1 MDQKELLKR
10 IMEINK
16 DESLSDAQKATAR
29 QDLMSGK
36 WKQQEPET
44 TQASKE
50 DKGKAAV
57 GEDDDNMGK
66 LDDDTLKCAICFDLC
81 VRPITAPCQHN
92 FCLKCFQDLVNK
104 AKKKACPSCRH
115 EFGAKFAA
123 NPRINTALTCAI
135 RAFKAGD
142 IRAAAKTF
150 VRMNNDDRPD
160 EAFTTERAQRSG
172 RANASSGRI
181 MVNIPNDHFG
191 PIPAEA
197 DPRGIGIKVG
207 EHWKDRLDC
216 RQWGAHFPH
225 VAGIA
230 GQSNVGA
237 QSVVLSGGYED
248 DRDEGEWFLYTG
260 SGGRDLS
267 GNKRT
272 NKEQSFDQ
280 VFESMNKALKLSCT
294 KGLPLRVVRSF
305 KEKRSAYAPT
315 VDTPVR
321 YDGIYRIVKCW
332 RTKGN
337 QGFLVCRYLFVRCD
351 NEPAPWSSDEAG
363 DRPGFETRLP
373 KEATEELSKADKGQ
387 VVSMADSPWW
397 DWDAEK
403 EAWGWARAPPVSQ
416 KTGGGATGTKG
427 ARKKV
432 SEQEKAL
439 REFACGI
446 CKNVPTEPVSTPC
459 GHNFCKP
466 CLDKKFGSIADEHD
480 AGAAT
485 GRSLRVRK
493 TLKPCPTCKVDICD
507 FLKTARANLEMA
519 AVIRK
524 LQEAVEMARA
534 EAAKEAAAEGGDAE
548 AAAEDEAEE
557 EAEEAR
563 EEQEEGGKQQREQP
577 PAKRQQQDGGKS
589 PSKPAVAATAGDSHT
604 TTNTD
609 GSNGSGGGKQMAVSD
624 HQVPSSA
631 KPAAEAAAAPAVN
644 PEAAKREAAISAIMQ
659 EFSEFDSS
667 LVEALLE
674 QEDGDDAAVKYALRK
689 MRAQDAAE
697 EKKRQRQAK
706 LDSKR
711 DAGEGADIKNE
722 PAAPKAAKA
731 AAKGKGK
738 RGRKAVEEVEEE
750 ADEPVAAAKKVK
762 A

>member
-1 MDQKELLKR
+1 MSGLSQQELMKK
-10 IMEINK
+10 IMEITK
-16 DESLSDAQKATAR
+16 DPTLSDAEKAIER
-29 QDLMSGK
+29 QNLMSGK
-36 WKQQEPET
+36 WKQAPSSEDAT
-44 TQASKE
+44 DAKTD
-50 DKGKAAV
+50 DKGKSAA
-57 GEDDDNMGK
+57 GEKKDCSL

-81 VRPITAPCQHN
+81 VRPVTAPCQHN

-115 EFGAKFAA
+115 EFGNKFAQ
-123 NPRINTALTCAI
+123 NPRINTALTVAI

-142 IRAAAKTF
+142 APKAAKAF
-150 VRMNNDDRPD
+150 VRMNNEDRPD
-160 EAFTTERAQRSG
+160 EAFTTERAQRAG

-197 DPRGIGIKVG
+197 DPRGQGIRVG
-207 EHWKDRLDC
+207 EFWKDRLDC

-230 GQSNVGA
+230 GQSNTGA

-280 VFESMNKALKLSCT
+280 AFENMNKALKMSCT
-294 KGLPLRVVRSF
+294 KGLPVRVVRSF

-315 VDTPVR
+315 EETPVR
-321 YDGIYRIVKCW
+321 YDGIYRIAKCW
-332 RTKGN
+332 RTKGK
-337 QGFLVCRYLFVRCD
+337 QGFLMCRFLFVRCD
-351 NEPAPWSSDEAG
+351 NEPAPWSAEDFG
-363 DRPGFETRLP
+363 DRPGLETNIP
-373 KEATEELSKADKGQ
+373 EAAAEEVKKVDKGQ
-387 VVSMADSPWW
+387 VFSMNDKPWW
-397 DWDAEK
+397 DWNADK
-403 EAWGWARAPPVSQ
+403 EEWGWSRDPPVSL
-416 KTGGGATGTKG
+416 KTGGGVTGKQA
-427 ARKKV
+427 ARKKA

-439 REFACGI
+439 KEFACGL
-446 CKNVPTEPVSTPC
+446 CKNVMLEPISTPC

-466 CLDKKFGSIADEHD
+466 CLDKKYGGIADEVD

-507 FLKTARANLEMA
+507 FLKSARANLEMA

-524 LQEAVEMARA
+524 LQDAVEKAKA
-534 EAAKEAAAEGGDAE
+534 AAAKGDDEEGEEGAEEGG
-548 AAAEDEAEE
+548 AEE
-557 EAEEAR
+557 EAAEEEAA
-563 EEQEEGGKQQREQP
+563 EEQQEQEEEAGEEAAG
-577 PAKRQQQDGGKS
+577 
-589 PSKPAVAATAGDSHT
+589 PSKPAAAVKAAKGVDSHT

-609 GSNGSGGGKQMAVSD
+609 ASGGGGKEAAVSD
-624 HQVPSSA
+624 HQMPSSVQP
-631 KPAAEAAAAPAVN
+631 PAAVAAPAVN
-644 PEAAKREAAISAIMQ
+644 SEAAKRDAVVGAIAKD
-659 EFSEFDSS
+659 FSDFDAG
-667 LVEALLE
+667 LIEALLE
-674 QEDGDDAAVKYALRK
+674 QEDGDEAAVKYALRK
-689 MRAQDAAE
+689 MRNQVAAE

-706 LDSKR
+706 LD
-711 DAGEGADIKNE
+711 AGK
-722 PAAPKAAKA
+722 AAPGSAEADAAGGSAEAAPSKGKAG
-731 AAKGKGK
+731 KGKGGK
-738 RGRKAVEEVEEE
+738 RSRAASAEAAVEEE
-750 ADEPVAAAKKVK
+750 AGEAKKVK